1 MNVVNET
8 GINPVAKKLDAIVQ
22 FPPPTRAKDLL
33 GFLGAVNYYRRCLP
47 NVDGRSPADIM
58 APLYL
63 VGTKKQPGKKF
74 TDIWAENNLQED
86 FDRVKKML
94 MQACA
99 LSHPDPNKP
108 LALTV
113 DASKSSIGGSIE

>member
-63 VGTKKQPGKKF
+63 AGTKKRWEANS
-74 TDIWAENNLQED
+74 TDVSVYCL
-86 FDRVKKML
+86 F
-94 MQACA
+94 
-99 LSHPDPNKP
+99 
-108 LALTV
+108 
-113 DASKSSIGGSIE
+113 